1 MVIIIVYKR
10 DIEHM
15 RPEAQIQKEIVTWF
29 RERYPRYILG
39 SIPNEATHGGKG
51 YNAAGIC
58 LGAPDLFICIPD
70 KILWIEVKS
79 EKGRLSDN
87 QKIFQSKCTSLSIP
101 YFVIRSLEEFKDI
114 LRENLYVENWV
125 DL

>member
-1 MVIIIVYKR
+1 
-10 DIEHM
+10 M

-29 RERYPRYILG
+29 KDRYPKYILH
-39 SIPNEATHGGKG
+39 SVPNEATHGGNG
-51 YNAAGIC
+51 WNAAG
-58 LGAPDLFICIPD
+58 LLPGAPDILIYLPGKIIP
-70 KILWIEVKS
+70 IEVKS

-87 QKIFQSKCTSLSIP
+87 QKIFQSKCISLSIP